1 MKKIKE
7 LAEHIQEEL
16 CDAEEYAKAA
26 ILYKDDDK
34 ELADMYASL
43 SRQEIE
49 HSHTEHEQVVR
60 MIRDYRNAGNI
71 PQESMMA
78 VWDYLH
84 EKMIQ
89 HEAGVNSLLDMYRR

>member
-16 CDAEEYAKAA
+16 CDAEEYAKSATM
-26 ILYKDDDK
+26 YKDDDK
-34 ELADMYASL
+34 ELADVYANL
-43 SRQEIE
+43 ARQEIE
-49 HSHTEHEQVVR
+49 HAHAEHEQVVR
-60 MIRDYRNAGNI
+60 MIRKAREEGVT
-71 PQESMMA
+71 PPESMMA

-89 HEAGVNSLLDMYRR
+89 HEAGVSSLLDMYRR